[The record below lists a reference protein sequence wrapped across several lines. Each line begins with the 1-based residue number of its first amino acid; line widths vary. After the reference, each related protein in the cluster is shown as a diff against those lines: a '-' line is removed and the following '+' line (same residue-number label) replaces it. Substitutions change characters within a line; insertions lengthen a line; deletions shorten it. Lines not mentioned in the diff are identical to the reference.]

1 MPKKKLAAELTKEE
15 ITEMKKL
22 AEEYVKFNTNDSVD
36 QYPFLISTTNAK
48 KHTEFVTKKGGKK
61 DVNPL
66 INPDSQ
72 VDSNI
77 KKLLKVLE
85 LKDNTLVVPQDFLD
99 KAKINLTYKTDQ
111 TSLNKLLEDLSTKVK
126 PVPKAVPKVSE
137 VAPEAAPESKKVES
151 VTGVKQ
157 EARDP
162 FKDKRSLADLLK
174 ELEKYVTLADTESED
189 VLIKVD
195 DTYATILDKF
205 ISLRNRGYETLVNN
219 WPESKDKLNKISEQ
233 EKTRYLAIKKKGN
246 NAGNIEL
253 ALALKENE
261 ATVVDEAIA
270 KEEDTQSQ
278 MVSGVVPNSVSKT
291 NEEEEDTLESE
302 KQEITQEITDLKAEL
317 KEKNEKAQ
325 KPPVPVPEPPGPV
338 PEPPGPDSGGP
349 SEPIP
354 ADVNTQESTN
364 QSVTN
369 PQTTQYAADQITAKH
384 PPKYH
389 LYSIFLFFGD
399 KELPEWD
406 YELENNIFSSGISE
420 EDAVT
425 FMDDIV
431 EEFGKK
437 IFVKKRMSKSLDEL
451 NELTQLEFCWQRNLA
466 RGRRSKN
473 ALIKVED
480 IINLGLG
487 NEVQNDQPTDK
498 PEEANGYV
506 PQETQVQFKKSTDQ
520 EISDLVSKKEY
531 DFNGKYLLDDDVVN
545 QVRTKRV
552 HNNIGPTNMQ
562 DDAKSGFSKAPLFMG
577 MPSVDPGIVIISN
590 APPTKKVKTN
600 KVKPSI
606 TF

>member
-1 MPKKKLAAELTKEE
+1 MSKKTKKVLSEQEMIDKAEKYISLN
-15 ITEMKKL
+15 ID
-22 AEEYVKFNTNDSVD
+22 DSVSE
-36 QYPFLISTTNAK
+36 YPYLLSAANAK
-48 KHTEFVTKKGGKK
+48 NTIEFVTEKTGKK
-61 DVNPL
+61 DF
-66 INPDSQ
+66 NPDIKPDAH

-77 KKLLKVLE
+77 KNLLKVLD
-85 LKDNTLVVPQDFLD
+85 LKNNKLVVPQKFLD
-99 KAKINLTYKTDQ
+99 KAKINLAYKGEKADL
-111 TSLNKLLEDLSTKVK
+111 SKLLNKLDTKVK
-126 PVPKAVPKVSE
+126 SVSGVTPAV
-137 VAPEAAPESKKVES
+137 KKVES
-151 VTGVKQ
+151 VKTAEQ
-157 EARDP
+157 EAVDSL
-162 FKDKRSLADLLK
+162 KDKRSLADLLK
-174 ELEKYVTLADTESED
+174 ELEKYVMGTDTERE
-189 VLIKVD
+189 VTVTLD
-195 DTYATILDKF
+195 DTYTAILDKF
-205 ISLRNRGYETLVNN
+205 VFLKVYEKLVNN
-219 WPESKDKLNKISEQ
+219 WPESKDKLNKILEQ
-233 EKTRYLAIKKKGN
+233 EKARYLAIKEKGN

-253 ALALKENE
+253 ELALKENE
-261 ATVVDEAIA
+261 AAVVDEAIT

-278 MVSGVVPNSVSKT
+278 MVAGVVPNSVSKT

-302 KQEITQEITDLKAEL
+302 KQELSKEIIEVRTQL
-317 KEKNEKAQ
+317 KEKYKKAQ
-325 KPPVPVPEPPGPV
+325 VPGVEPPGPVPEPPEPE

-354 ADVNTQESTN
+354 ADVNPQESTN

-420 EDAVT
+420 EDAVM
-425 FMDDIV
+425 FMDDII

-466 RGRRSKN
+466 RSGRSKN

-480 IINLGLG
+480 LINLGLG

-531 DFNGKYLLDDDVVN
+531 DFNGKYLLDDDIVN

-562 DDAKSGFSKAPLFMG
+562 DDAKSGFSSAPLFMG
-577 MPSVDPGIVIISN
+577 MPSVDPGIKIISN

-600 KVKPSI
+600 KVKPLI